1 MASRSILWPLKVGWG
16 RESGSGGK
24 KKNELVSSSKKN
36 AFLQGRGRAANCCY
50 HVGVRAL
57 WCVCVSLGH
66 VHARASVRALCER
79 RSCIV

>member
-1 MASRSILWPLKVGWG
+1 MTTMVLGAAVTDVFHRTTHQTDSLAFWR
-16 RESGSGGK
+16 
-24 KKNELVSSSKKN
+24 
-36 AFLQGRGRAANCCY
+36 AFLQGRGRAASCCY

-79 RSCIV
+79 VLALCEK